1 MKVGDI
7 IDGRRVTRIYT
18 LCGGTAY
25 ESEPVTEEPKV
36 TKVDPEPEEKP
47 KKRIRKKKEQ

>member
-7 IDGRRVTRIYT
+7 IDGRKITRIYT

-25 ESEPVTEEPKV
+25 ESVPVTEEAPKAAPV
-36 TKVDPEPEEKP
+36 EEPEEKP
-47 KKRIRKKKEQ
+47 KKRIRRKKEQ